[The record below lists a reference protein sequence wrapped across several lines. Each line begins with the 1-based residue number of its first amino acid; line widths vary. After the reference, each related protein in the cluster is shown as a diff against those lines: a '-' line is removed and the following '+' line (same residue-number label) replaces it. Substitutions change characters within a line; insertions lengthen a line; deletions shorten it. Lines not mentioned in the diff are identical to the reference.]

1 MKKCLVC
8 GTDIREEKPLKS
20 GKYNIYKCYYCGIVF
35 SLPLPT
41 HEELINYYQGFVFE
55 KPNEKEISK
64 LIKKSQLQIKRLFNL
79 STNNKNKLFLDY
91 GGGVGINWKGA
102 KDSGLISY
110 YFDIDNQ
117 AKNFAKANLGLSD
130 ENILSGN
137 DNSLTFDYILCDNVI
152 EHIPDPA
159 KLIESLYSKLNHG
172 GKLIVKTPAASNT
185 ETFLVPR
192 VLYIY
197 LKKSLQQNSI
207 GTALTYTFKHKY
219 HHCDP
224 PRHIYSFSKKSLK
237 ILSEIII
244 NEKSHIKF
252 NYYSIPFFKYA
263 FFNQFKK
270 AHNSFFKI
278 LIFIVLF
285 PFILMESIL
294 EFCRIILVK
303 VRVLKPSGL
312 IAVIEKNH

>member
-8 GTDIREEKPLKS
+8 GADICEEKPLKL
-20 GKYNIYKCYYCGIVF
+20 GKYNIYKCYSCGIVF

-41 HEELINYYQGFVFE
+41 QEELNYYYQGFVFE
-55 KPNEKEISK
+55 KPKKKEIYQI
-64 LIKKSQLQIKRLFNL
+64 IKKSQIQLKKLFNL
-79 STNNKNKLFLDY
+79 TTKSKNKLFLDY
-91 GGGVGINWKGA
+91 GGGVGINWKAA

-110 YFDIDNQ
+110 YFDIDKQ
-117 AKNFAKANLGLSD
+117 SEDFAKANLGLSD
-130 ENILSGN
+130 ENILPEN

-159 KLIESLYSKLNHG
+159 KLIEILYSKLNPG
-172 GKLIVKTPAASNT
+172 GKLILKTPAASNT

-237 ILSEIII
+237 ILSEKII

-312 IAVIEKNH
+312 IAEIEKND